1 MAIPSNAAL
10 VYRIVAKANIRGTLP
25 AAQLADV
32 ANAMNADATGQF
44 QLIHA
49 GGSTLIYDWAP
60 SLATNASASIL
71 LRKVVDWGGVAFIA
85 VSITLMKG
93 I

>member
-10 VYRIVAKANIRGTLP
+10 VYRIVAKANVRGGL
-25 AAQLADV
+25 AASKLNEV
-32 ANAMNADATGQF
+32 ASAMNADTSGQY

-49 GGSTLIYDWAP
+49 GGNTIIYDWAP
-60 SLATNASASIL
+60 NLTSNASASIL
-71 LRKVVDWGGVAFIA
+71 LRKTIEWAGTAFAA
-85 VSITLMKG
+85 VSVSLMKG

>member
-1 MAIPSNAAL
+1 MAIPSNAPL
-10 VYRIVAKANIRGTLP
+10 VYRIVAKVNMRGVLP
-25 AAQLADV
+25 AAKLAEV
-32 ANAMNADATGQF
+32 ASAMNADTSGQY

-49 GGSTLIYDWAP
+49 AGNTIIYDWAP
-60 SLATNASASIL
+60 NLASNASADIL
-71 LRKVVDWGGVAFIA
+71 LRKVIEWGGVAFVA